1 MKRISQSDLR
11 HEARFPQ
18 NLEVLIRELPQLGSV
33 ENPEICTVTARV
45 QNMSQG
51 GVCLVTACPIEK
63 SSVFRCEIAVGDA
76 PLRVAT
82 LMQVRWTRKQSAT
95 PESFISGLE
104 TLL

>member
-18 NLEVLIRELPQLGSV
+18 NLEVLITELPQLGLA
-33 ENPEICTVTARV
+33 ENQEICTVTARV

-51 GVCLVTACPIEK
+51 GVCLVTACPIKK
-63 SSVFRCEIAVGDA
+63 SSVIRCEIAIGDA

-82 LMQVRWTRKQSAT
+82 LMQVRWTRKQNAE